1 MRRIDQTFLTL
12 AATCLVVGVCIGI
25 AMGAAHDFQYVPVHA
40 HVNLVGFVSM
50 SVFGIVYKLYPEL
63 ARSRL
68 ATAHLYVAAP
78 SAVVLPVGIYLAIGY
93 EAPGLA
99 ITASL
104 VWLIGAVLFL
114 ANLVRCFVLAK
125 VPAGR
130 EPGLQ
135 SATAAG

>member
-1 MRRIDQTFLTL
+1 M
-12 AATCLVVGVCIGI
+12 
-25 AMGAAHDFQYVPVHA
+25 
-40 HVNLVGFVSM
+40 
-50 SVFGIVYKLYPEL
+50 
-63 ARSRL
+63 
-68 ATAHLYVAAP
+68 
-78 SAVVLPVGIYLAIGY
+78 VLPVGIYLAIGY

-99 ITASL
+99 IAASL

-125 VPAGR
+125 VPAAR